1 MLTHDVVVVGGGPVG
16 AFAGALLAHR
26 GLDVRVWERR
36 VEEPSLSRAIG
47 VHPPSL
53 EAFDRIG
60 VADAL
65 VAEAVAVRRGIAV
78 SGGRTLGTVPF
89 DRVSATRPYVAALPQ
104 HRTER
109 LLRDALA
116 ARSPE
121 ALVTGVEVGTV
132 SEGPERV
139 VVRGVRDGEPVE
151 AAARFV
157 LAADGWRSTVR
168 RRLGVRSATRHYPD
182 SFVMGDFRD
191 DSGHGTDAVVHL
203 EREGVVESFPLPG
216 GTRRWV
222 LHVDGP
228 VHDPSPEE
236 LAAEIAVR
244 VGGVVDP
251 ASCTMLSGFAVRR
264 RFVETM
270 AAGRVL
276 LVGDA
281 AHEISPIGGQ
291 GMNLGWADV
300 VAAVDEVQRA
310 LRSSGGRRLDPS
322 RFAAFSATRLRAARR
337 AAAQAE
343 VNMALGR
350 PASAAGLVARQV
362 GLGVAL
368 ALPTRRALARTYAMA
383 WGR

>member
-1 MLTHDVVVVGGGPVG
+1 MLTHDVLVVGGGPVG
-16 AFAGALLAHR
+16 AFAGALLADL

-36 VEEPSLSRAIG
+36 SEEPSLSRAIG

-53 EAFDRIG
+53 EAFDRLG

-65 VAEAVAVRRGIAV
+65 VAEAVTVRRGVAV

-89 DRVSATRPYVAALPQ
+89 DRVSATHPYVAALPQ
-104 HRTER
+104 HRTES
-109 LLRDALA
+109 LLREALA
-116 ARSPE
+116 VRSPE

-132 SEGPERV
+132 TEGPESV
-139 VVRGVRDGEPVE
+139 VVRGVRHGEPVE

-157 LAADGWRSTVR
+157 VAADGWKSTVR
-168 RRLGVRSATRHYPD
+168 RRLGVRSATRDYPD
-182 SFVMGDFRD
+182 SFAMGDFRD
-191 DSGHGTDAVVHL
+191 DSGHGSDAVVHL

-216 GTRRWV
+216 GLRRWV

-228 VHDPSPEE
+228 VHDPSAEG
-236 LAAEIAVR
+236 LAAEIALR

-251 ASCTMLSGFAVRR
+251 STNSMLSGFSVRR

-270 AAGRVL
+270 ALGRVL

-291 GMNLGWADV
+291 GMNLGWADA
-300 VAAVDEVQRA
+300 VAAADELRAA
-310 LRSSGGRRLDPS
+310 LRVAGGRRHDPT

-343 VNMALGR
+343 LNMALGR
-350 PASAAGLVARQV
+350 PASGPALAAKRAGL
-362 GLGVAL
+362 GLAL
-368 ALPTRRALARTYAMA
+368 TLPTRRALARTYAMS